1 MALLI
6 GILFAYAALS
16 AVVALLLG
24 RLLRHGGRLAADAL
38 AQRETPDVESAQPV
52 IEERRA
58 A

>member
-1 MALLI
+1 
-6 GILFAYAALS
+6 LFAYAALS